1 MVGIRM
7 SSVEK
12 KRKMNYSGV
21 GWGGGGDLYEALK
34 NRYQISS

>member
-21 GWGGGGDLYEALK
+21 GWRGGGDLYEALK